1 MLLTLCYFQYISEVI
16 CASGNPSAAD
26 DFFSVCV
33 CVTFVV
39 KEIFSA
45 NKFITA
51 KKKKKKDGLSKFPQ

>member
-1 MLLTLCYFQYISEVI
+1 MI
-16 CASGNPSAAD
+16 
-26 DFFSVCV
+26 FFSVCV

-51 KKKKKKDGLSKFPQ
+51 KKKKKKKKDGLSKFPQ